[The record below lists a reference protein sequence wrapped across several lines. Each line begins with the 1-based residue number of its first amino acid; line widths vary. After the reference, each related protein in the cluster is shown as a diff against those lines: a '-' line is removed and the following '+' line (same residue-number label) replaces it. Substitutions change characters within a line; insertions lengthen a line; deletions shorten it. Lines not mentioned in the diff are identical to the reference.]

1 MRVTGLR
8 DTINFNAGKVNLYSD
23 FDGTYCPAKHSSL
36 HNPAVNDFM
45 TEYCGRMDS
54 FFKAAT
60 GDVHFNLTTGR
71 TFGEYESISWLL
83 KMRDFRLPFPETVIT
98 KDGSD
103 RLIKIKNC
111 SDNDFYERGKFPF
124 TYNEVSKDKEA
135 SLKQLT
141 NWDGEGIRNELKRLV
156 EKYQIRLVEA
166 DSQNSV
172 SDYGEKSLFSN
183 GKLNPDDWRKL
194 PSRDGQIIEHN
205 TPVAEYALGSR
216 NDGNL
221 KLNLIFPPDYGFC
234 PERNRIYDNF
244 MNDLKAYLNTNN
256 IHYHID
262 WEPANEH
269 NHHRISCSVTPEF
282 EKGVLTK
289 LFDTKE
295 ALKAAVKNNDIVVT
309 AGDGSNDF
317 DMLNPLRYLEDDF
330 IRQCEEKSQY
340 KDFYRGSMQKRLE
353 DLKKVYYGEK
363 STCIKGL
370 RKELKNNGFL
380 KRLEELPFYSIAVK
394 KKNSKLQPL
403 IDTFAGIGK
412 VIAVESGRIDDGIK
426 QAVKSHAEK
435 NKGFKNSMSESF
447 QALIYGAKKNSAKKY
462 NSAKIGIGTLLIGLL
477 GFTGYEYVKNV
488 KETRD
493 ENTTRQKRLLK

>member
-1 MRVTGLR
+1 
-8 DTINFNAGKVNLYSD
+8 
-23 FDGTYCPAKHSSL
+23 
-36 HNPAVNDFM
+36 M
-45 TEYCGRMDS
+45 T
-54 FFKAAT
+54 
-60 GDVHFNLTTGR
+60 
-71 TFGEYESISWLL
+71 
-83 KMRDFRLPFPETVIT
+83 
-98 KDGSD
+98 
-103 RLIKIKNC
+103 
-111 SDNDFYERGKFPF
+111 
-124 TYNEVSKDKEA
+124 
-135 SLKQLT
+135 
-141 NWDGEGIRNELKRLV
+141 
-156 EKYQIRLVEA
+156 
-166 DSQNSV
+166 
-172 SDYGEKSLFSN
+172 
-183 GKLNPDDWRKL
+183 
-194 PSRDGQIIEHN
+194 
-205 TPVAEYALGSR
+205 
-216 NDGNL
+216 GNL
-221 KLNLIFPPDYGFC
+221 
-234 PERNRIYDNF
+234 
-244 MNDLKAYLNTNN
+244 
-256 IHYHID
+256 
-262 WEPANEH
+262 H

-426 QAVKSHAEK
+426 QAVKSRAEK

-462 NSAKIGIGTLLIGLL
+462 NSAKIGIGILLIGLL

-493 ENTTRQKRLLK
+493 ENRTRQKRLLK